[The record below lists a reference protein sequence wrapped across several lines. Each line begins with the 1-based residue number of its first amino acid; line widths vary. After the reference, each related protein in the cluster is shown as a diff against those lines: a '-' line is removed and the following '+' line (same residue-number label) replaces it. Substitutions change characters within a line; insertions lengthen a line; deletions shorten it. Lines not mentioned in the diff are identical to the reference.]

1 MNPIEG
7 ATALA
12 VARAL
17 DAASLR
23 QDAIAA
29 NIANANTQGYRP
41 VRVRFEEGLGALR
54 SKLEAS
60 GRIEAA
66 DLESVHA
73 TVEPDP
79 QATPGANGGSMVALD
94 QEVGNLATNSLH
106 YQVLLR
112 ALNRQLSIIGTAIN
126 DGKR

>member
-12 VARAL
+12 VGRAL

-29 NIANANTQGYRP
+29 NIANANTPGYRP

-54 SKLEAS
+54 SELETS
-60 GRIEAA
+60 GRLEAA
-66 DLESVHA
+66 DLEGMHA
-73 TVEPDP
+73 TLEPDP
-79 QATPGANGGSMVALD
+79 AAAPGGGAGSMVALD
-94 QEVGNLATNSLH
+94 QEVANLASNSLH

-112 ALNRQLSIIGTAIN
+112 ALNRQLSILGAAIN